1 MMKLNKGLY
10 NESIIKQAIRDYRSI
25 ALIEL
30 SEDHSFYYLQFNE
43 CKYDEERTVREF
55 ENYLIDLTNVE
66 HAK

>member
-1 MMKLNKGLY
+1 MQNSGTRKDFGY
-10 NESIIKQAIRDYRSI
+10 PYRSI